1 MLDANVFLFMIFSKT
16 WYTEKIFYKLYRAWY
31 KYYTPSF
38 VYKELLVWLINL
50 CEKRNLDY
58 YNYKNLADRLLSFV
72 EIVEYDFYKDSY
84 LVVEPEVN
92 QIDPKDIDYVALSYK
107 LWCPLW
113 TNDKKLKQ
121 LKLIKVL
128 HTEDLL
134 SLYDK
139 L

>member
-1 MLDANVFLFMIFSKT
+1 M
-16 WYTEKIFYKLYRAWY
+16 Y
-31 KYYTPSF
+31 
-38 VYKELLVWLINL
+38 L

-107 LWCPLW
+107 L
-113 TNDKKLKQ
+113 
-121 LKLIKVL
+121 
-128 HTEDLL
+128 
-134 SLYDK
+134 
-139 L
+139 